1 MNIRSLYPVIWKE
14 LKEMRYRRMVILG
27 LVIFSVAFLAW
38 ILISQSRET
47 LSNTFSKDF
56 RNFAASIVFYAQLFT
71 MFAISMT
78 IIIYAFYNER
88 LEKTLEPLLCTPL
101 NITTIWLGKVIVISL
116 ISYLWSII
124 VTISII
130 IVFRLFLSLTI
141 SLSAPVLVQIFI
153 VSPLLVTASVGL
165 VGFTLLVFKNIL
177 VTKFINVF
185 IIVALS
191 NLVARFLNDGITK
204 PLIISWRLIALFL
217 LILLPLMVVMAFC
230 TRFLRKERVI

>member
-47 LSNTFSKDF
+47 LSNTFSEDF

-141 SLSAPVLVQIFI
+141 SLSAPILVQILV
-153 VSPLLVTASVGL
+153 VSPLLVAASVGL
-165 VGFTLLVFKNIL
+165 VGFTFLVFKNIL

-185 IIVALS
+185 IIVGMSL
-191 NLVARFLNDGITK
+191 LVTNFLREGLIK
-204 PLIISWRLIALFL
+204 SLIISWRLAALLFL
-217 LILLPLMVVMAFC
+217 ISISLI
-230 TRFLRKERVI
+230 TVID

>member
-47 LSNTFSKDF
+47 LSNTFSEDF

-130 IVFRLFLSLTI
+130 IIFRLFLSFAI
-141 SLSAPVLVQIFI
+141 PISAPILVQILV
-153 VSPLLVTASVGL
+153 VSPLLVAASVGL
-165 VGFTLLVFKNIL
+165 VGFTLLLFKNDQ
-177 VTKFINVF
+177 VTKYINIF
-185 IIVALS
+185 IIIGLT
-191 NLVARFLNDGITK
+191 NLVVHFLQRGMIK
-204 PLIISWRLIALFL
+204 PLIISWQLVALFFL
-217 LILLPLMVVMAFC
+217 ISLILIVVIAFC
-230 TRFLRKERVI
+230 TRFLKKERVI